1 MRKILALAAPPAP
14 LDEVPEVVRLL
25 PLGLVKSRS
34 GHFLV
39 DEESVRSILAEFKD
53 RRLDLPIDYEHQ
65 TLKDIQAP
73 AGGWIKELFV
83 QDGALCA
90 RVEWTP
96 PGARYLQNKEYRY
109 LSPVVLV
116 RKQDGKAVALHSA
129 ALTNTPA
136 IDGMYPVVNALQI
149 AEINDDEEDNDM
161 DEFLAKLAQL
171 LGLGEGATEEQVLEA
186 LARLQ
191 AEAQANKDAADKQ
204 VANKTVCGLLGLEAG
219 AKTDDVTAAIMALK
233 AQSPEAAELQAL
245 KAKLEQ
251 READEAVERALKAG
265 KVSPAMRDWAVQ
277 YALKDPLGFESFVD
291 KAPVVVPMD
300 PLELES
306 KPNKASLPADE
317 AMAVCKML
325 GLAED
330 DVKQYGEV
338 K

>member
-14 LDEVPEVVRLL
+14 LDEVPAVVRLL

-34 GHFLV
+34 GDFTV
-39 DEESVRSILAEFKD
+39 DEESVQSILAEFKA

-65 TLKDIQAP
+65 TLKDVQAP

-96 PGARYLQNKEYRY
+96 PGAKYLQNKEYRY

-116 RKQDGKAVALHSA
+116 RKQDNKAVALHSA

-136 IDGMYPVVNALQI
+136 IDGMYPIANALQI
-149 AEINDDEEDNDM
+149 ADINDEEDDEM
-161 DEFLAKLAQL
+161 DELLSKLAQL
-171 LGLGEGATEEQVLEA
+171 LGLSEGATEEQVLEA
-186 LARLQ
+186 LAQLQ
-191 AEAQANKDAADKQ
+191 AAAQANKDAADKQ
-204 VANKTVCGLLGLEAG
+204 VANKTVCGLLGLQPG
-219 AKTDDVTAAIMALK
+219 AKTEDVTAAIMALK
-233 AQSPEAAELQAL
+233 APSPEADELRAL
-245 KAKLEQ
+245 KARLEQ

-277 YALKDPLGFESFVD
+277 YALKDPAGFAAFAD
-291 KAPVVVPMD
+291 KAPAVVPMD
-300 PLELES
+300 PLELEP
-306 KPNKASLPADE
+306 KLNKAGLPADE